1 MLAAMVVDC
10 YCDGCGGYKDSNTP
24 PLPMMMMIVKVDVAV
39 LYLLVVAAVVFDYLV
54 GVVELHYQLFILF
67 HHRMLE
73 SVQ

>member
-1 MLAAMVVDC
+1 
-10 YCDGCGGYKDSNTP
+10 
-24 PLPMMMMIVKVDVAV
+24 MMMMIVKVDVAV